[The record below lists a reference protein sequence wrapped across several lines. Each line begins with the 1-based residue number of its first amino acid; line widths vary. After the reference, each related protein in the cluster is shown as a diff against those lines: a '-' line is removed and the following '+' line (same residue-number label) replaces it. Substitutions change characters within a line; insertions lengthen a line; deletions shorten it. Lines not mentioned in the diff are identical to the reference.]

1 MLSYRDKR
9 PMYKEQA
16 ETHDKDSMTKHE
28 DSLAKRRMW
37 DEGSS
42 HTQFS
47 STIQLY
53 RHSLTLIAVSLSG
66 K

>member
-1 MLSYRDKR
+1 MLSYRDQR
-9 PMYKEQA
+9 PMYKEQG

-42 HTQFS
+42 HTQQFS
-47 STIQLY
+47 STIQAI
-53 RHSLTLIAVSLSG
+53 SI
-66 K
+66 